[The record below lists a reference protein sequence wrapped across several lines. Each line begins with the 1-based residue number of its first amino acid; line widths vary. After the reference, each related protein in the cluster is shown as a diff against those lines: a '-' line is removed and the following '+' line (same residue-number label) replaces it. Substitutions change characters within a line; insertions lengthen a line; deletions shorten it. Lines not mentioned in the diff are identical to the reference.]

1 MNKQL
6 GLGSTDRMP
15 REYLEDILL
24 SDEGIQLLED
34 ELFTISPELIVCKNC
49 EQNMPAHRV
58 PVLAHTYEVVNGVRK
73 DITLKLAALLHD
85 IGKPYTK
92 RTINGVDSF
101 KGHEKI
107 SELLADLILQRLGFE
122 DNIRQDVC
130 LLIKFHDF
138 DLTPTKESIDDI
150 TQKVG
155 AKLVLPLLELQLS
168 DLLAHS
174 EQKVNEFISIR
185 ESTLKY
191 YLNYM
196 GNKMEP

>member
-1 MNKQL
+1 MNKQH
-6 GLGSTDRMP
+6 GFGSADRMP

-24 SDEGIQLLED
+24 SDKEIQLLED

-107 SELLADLILQRLGFE
+107 SELLAGLILQRLGFE

-130 LLIKFHDF
+130 LLIRYHDF

-168 DLLAHS
+168 DLFAHS

-191 YLNYM
+191 YLNYS
-196 GNKMEP
+196 ES